1 MPRALAAFIER
12 WLPSGG
18 SERVNKGAFLR
29 ELCLVLDVPQPDPA
43 SGHPARDRYVIERS
57 VRIPKP
63 DGRVTTGFIDL
74 YKEGCFIFVVKQLS
88 GKEPWKGSQAMR
100 ADEVGNMAMERA
112 LTQALQLAE
121 ALEPHPPFLI
131 VCDIGRCFDLY
142 ACFDGTSRYRP
153 FPNAEKKRLLF
164 KDLASYAGTLRILW
178 TDPFLLDPSKRVER
192 VSEHAATALATIAD
206 DLELAGHPSREVSSF
221 LLRCVFT
228 MFAEDVGLLERGM
241 FSRALEDHWIP
252 SPATFR
258 AGVEGLWR
266 AMNDGSSFGLGGKL
280 LRFNGGLFANPSALL
295 LTEGQLHRLLEAAR
309 YDWSDVD
316 PAILGT
322 LIERPLNTNARR
334 QSGARYT
341 PRALVER
348 LVRPT
353 VEEPLRADWSVVRA
367 EMWLHRAHGKPDAA
381 RKALRDFQSRLT
393 RVRVLDPACGT
404 GSFLCVALNFLQ
416 QIDSEVVAELR
427 ALGEMQE
434 PKKRVSPAQ
443 LLGIDVNPR
452 AQAITELMLWMGHL
466 NFCYRAHGKLEALP
480 EPVLLNLHNIESRDA
495 VLAWD
500 AVDLVRDA
508 TGKPVKR
515 WDGKTMKQSPVTG
528 ELSPDERALVT
539 IEQYVN
545 PRKSE
550 WPDADFIV
558 GNPPFMGSRRM
569 PLSLGD
575 EHVTGDE
582 YVAALRATYADLP
595 EQADYCM
602 YWWDR
607 AAHLAR
613 EGAIRRFGFII
624 PNSGSLRTFGRR
636 VFARHLDAQSRP
648 LRIVYSIPD
657 CPYGNTAILVA
668 MTVAQRASDAE
679 SSRAVLGLIDKPTGD
694 SVSFRDVARIGADL
708 RAGASVEEAQPLK
721 ANSLLCSR
729 GVWLHG
735 SGFVLESDDHPEGE
749 FTGNPVTALP
759 IVRPYLRGRDVAGR
773 ATNARV
779 IDLYGLEC
787 DQAARLAPALFDR
800 IAQRVRPA
808 RETSRRASERS
819 HWWRFGS
826 DAALWR
832 AACAGLERYIATS
845 EIAKHRVFVF
855 LDGIVLPDTTVS
867 TVALDDAHYL
877 GVLSSRV
884 HVVWALASGIK
895 LADSSRYS
903 KTDCFDPFPFPACTG
918 LQKRS
923 IRELGEDL
931 DAHRKS
937 RLFTHPSLTLTGMY
951 NVLSKLRSGVVLNE
965 ADRVIH
971 QEGLVSVLKQI
982 HDDLDM
988 AVFDAYGWPADLT
1001 DEQILE
1007 KLVALN
1013 LERADEERNGLVRW
1027 LRPNFQ
1033 SAASAGTYAPNQPP
1047 ITDMHEEDK
1056 NAELSTPVSVA
1067 QVAWPKTMGEQI
1079 VAVRDL
1085 VTASKQLWSA
1095 AEIAATFKGAK
1106 RKAIAEILDVLTA
1119 LGVLVTCD
1127 ETEKVQRWAL
1137 ARRAAM

>member
-12 WLPSGG
+12 WIPSGS
-18 SERVNKGAFLR
+18 SERVNKEAFLR
-29 ELCLVLDVPQPDPA
+29 ELCLVLDVPQPDPT
-43 SGHPARDRYVIERS
+43 SGDPARDRYVIERG

-88 GKEPWKGSQAMR
+88 GKDPWNGNQAMR
-100 ADEVGNMAMERA
+100 ADEAWSMAMERA
-112 LTQALQLAE
+112 QTQALQLAE
-121 ALEPHPPFLI
+121 DFEPHPPFLV

-164 KDLASYAGTLRILW
+164 KDLVRHAGTLRTLW
-178 TDPFLLDPSKRVER
+178 TDPFLLDPTKRAER

-206 DLELAGHPSREVSSF
+206 DLELAGHSSQDVAAF

-228 MFAEDVGLLERGM
+228 MFAEDVGLLQRGM
-241 FSRALEDHWIP
+241 FSRALEDHWLP

-258 AGVEGLWR
+258 TGIEGLWR
-266 AMNDGSSFGLGGKL
+266 AMNDGSSFGLGGRL

-295 LTEGQLHRLLEAAR
+295 LTEAQLHRLLEAAR

-322 LIERPLNTNARR
+322 LLERPLNTNARR
-334 QSGARYT
+334 QSGAHYT

-348 LVRPT
+348 LVRLT
-353 VEEPLRADWSVVRA
+353 VEEPLRADWSVVRT

-381 RKALRDFQSRLT
+381 RKALRDFQSQLT

-404 GSFLCVALNFLQ
+404 GSFLCVALDFLQ
-416 QIDSEVVAELR
+416 QIESEVVAELR

-434 PKKRVSPAQ
+434 PRKRVSPVQ

-452 AQAITELMLWMGHL
+452 AQSIAELMLWMGHL
-466 NFCYRAHGKLEALP
+466 GFRYRAHGKPEALP
-480 EPVLLNLHNIESRDA
+480 EPVLLNLHNIGSRDA

-500 AVDLVRDA
+500 AVELVRDG

-515 WDGKTMKQSPVTG
+515 WDGETMKQSPLTG
-528 ELSPDERALVT
+528 EPSPDERALVT
-539 IEQYVN
+539 IKQYVN
-545 PRKSE
+545 PREAE

-569 PLSLGD
+569 PLSLGN
-575 EHVTGDE
+575 E
-582 YVAALRATYADLP
+582 YVTALRATYPDLP
-595 EQADYCM
+595 EQADFCM

-613 EGAIRRFGFII
+613 EGAIRRFGFIT
-624 PNSGSLRTFGRR
+624 PNSGSLRPFGRR
-636 VFARHLDAQSRP
+636 VFARHLDAPSRP

-679 SSRAVLGLIDKPTGD
+679 SSRAVLGLLDKPTGD
-694 SVSFRDVARIGADL
+694 SISFRDVARIGADL
-708 RAGASVEEAQPLK
+708 RAGASVEEARSLE

-735 SGFVLESDDHPEGE
+735 SGFVLEGGEHPEGE
-749 FTGNPVTALP
+749 LTGNPVTALP

-773 ATNARV
+773 PTNARV
-779 IDLYGLEC
+779 IDLYGLER
-787 DQAARLAPALFDR
+787 DQAARLVPALFDR

-832 AACAGLERYIATS
+832 AACAGLDRYIATS

-855 LDGIVLPDTTVS
+855 LDGIVLPDTTLS
-867 TVALDDAHYL
+867 TIALDDAHYL

-884 HVVWALASGIK
+884 HVVWALASGSA

-923 IRELGEDL
+923 IRELGEEL

-937 RLFTHPSLTLTGMY
+937 RLSAHSSLTLTGMY
-951 NVLSKLRSGVVLNE
+951 NVLSKLRSSVVLNE
-965 ADRVIH
+965 ADRIIY

-982 HDDLDM
+982 HDDLDR
-988 AVFDAYGWPADLT
+988 AVFDAYGWPAELT

-1007 KLVALN
+1007 KLVELN
-1013 LERADEERNGLVRW
+1013 LERAHEETNGLVRW

-1033 SAASAGTYAPNQPP
+1033 RAAGAGAYAPNPP
-1047 ITDMHEEDK
+1047 ALTDTHEEDK
-1056 NAELSTPVSVA
+1056 NAELSTPVLRA

-1085 VTASKQLWSA
+1085 VTASKQQWTA

-1106 RKAIAEILDVLTA
+1106 RKAIAEILGVLTA

-1127 ETEKVQRWAL
+1127 ETEKVQRRAL
-1137 ARRAAM
+1137 ARWAAM